1 VRRQPFAT
9 NAVAAGARVGVA
21 RVTVPVVGDKR
32 LEIMN
37 VAFAA
42 NVPHNAALGLEM
54 LAAGPDGVEMRMPW
68 SPDLV
73 GNPETGVIHGGAVTS
88 MVDAACGAA
97 VFLALTPP
105 RPIATLDLR
114 IDHLRQATPKLDVI
128 CRATC
133 ERITTHIA
141 FVRAVAH
148 QGDLDQP
155 VAMVAATFMIF
166 REGQV
171 RPDGGVA

>member
-1 VRRQPFAT
+1 MPMADLS
-9 NAVAAGARVGVA
+9 ASVASM
-21 RVTVPVVGDKR
+21 GDQR

-37 VAFAA
+37 VAFSA

-54 LAAGPDGVEMRMPW
+54 IAATADGVEMRMPW

-97 VFLALTPP
+97 VFLALVPP

-114 IDHLRQATPKLDVI
+114 IDHLRQATPKMDVI

-141 FVRAVAH
+141 FVRAIAH
-148 QGDLDQP
+148 QGDPDAP
-155 VAMVAATFMIF
+155 FAMVAATFMIF
-166 REGQV
+166 REGQA
-171 RPDGGVA
+171 RPDGSAA